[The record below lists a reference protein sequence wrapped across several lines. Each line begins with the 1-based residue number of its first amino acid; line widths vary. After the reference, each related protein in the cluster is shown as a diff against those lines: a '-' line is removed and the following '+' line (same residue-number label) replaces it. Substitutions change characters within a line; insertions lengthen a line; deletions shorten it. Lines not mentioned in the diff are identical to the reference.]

1 MRLEH
6 LRIEKFR
13 CLSRLETG
21 LPAGRI
27 LILGNNAQGKSS
39 LLEAVFYLVTGR
51 SFRTRYDNDCIPW
64 HSPAGTV
71 CAIRGKVRRAS
82 GDSCRL
88 AVTIGPASKS
98 VRVDDRPLDR
108 LAALWGQLRAVLFTP
123 DDLQL
128 VKGAP
133 GERRRYLD
141 VGLSQISSDFLFHL
155 QRYNQALRQRN
166 ALLKRPD
173 MDRRQLRENLAPWES
188 QLAEHGI
195 PIMQARADFITALE
209 PRAARLYER
218 IASGEAGESGGAPA
232 GDETAGEK
240 AAAPSTASTLSTP
253 SSASTPSTPSTAS
266 TLSTPSAA
274 PRPASPTGSAEAEKL
289 RLAYVNTLRLE
300 MPAPAEEARV
310 RFRDRLSENLEDD
323 LRHGQTSVGPHRD
336 DFNLYLSGKTVRDFG
351 SQGQVRS
358 CVVALRLAEVIE
370 MESRTGEPPLV
381 LLDDLASELDP
392 LRKKRVLSLLHPQ
405 WQTFLT
411 TTRLEDFPGASSFD
425 AVISLPRIADP
436 A

>member
-27 LILGNNAQGKSS
+27 LILGNNAQGKTS

-88 AVTIGPASKS
+88 AITIGPGSKS

-141 VGLSQISSDFLFHL
+141 IALSQISSDFLFHL

-166 ALLKRPD
+166 ALLKRLD

-188 QLAEHGI
+188 QMAEHGI
-195 PIMQARADFITALE
+195 PIVQARADFIATLE

-218 IASGEAGESGGAPA
+218 IASDEPPARPEAPA
-232 GDETAGEK
+232 QEETAGAK
-240 AAAPSTASTLSTP
+240 AAVSTESIPSIGSTP
-253 SSASTPSTPSTAS
+253 PRATHSAGP
-266 TLSTPSAA
+266 AA
-274 PRPASPTGSAEAEKL
+274 PENL
-289 RLAYVNTLRLE
+289 RLTYLNTLRLE
-300 MPAPAEEARV
+300 MPAPAENARV
-310 RFRDRLSENLEDD
+310 RFRDLLSENLEDD
-323 LRHGQTSVGPHRD
+323 LRRGQTSVGPHRD

-358 CVVALRLAEVIE
+358 CVLALRLAEVIE
-370 MESRTGEPPLV
+370 MESRTGEPPVV

-392 LRKKRVLSLLHPQ
+392 LRKKRVLSLLHPH

-425 AVISLPRIADP
+425 AVISLPV
-436 A
+436 

>member
-1 MRLEH
+1 
-6 LRIEKFR
+6 
-13 CLSRLETG
+13 
-21 LPAGRI
+21 
-27 LILGNNAQGKSS
+27 
-39 LLEAVFYLVTGR
+39 
-51 SFRTRYDNDCIPW
+51 
-64 HSPAGTV
+64 
-71 CAIRGKVRRAS
+71 
-82 GDSCRL
+82 
-88 AVTIGPASKS
+88 
-98 VRVDDRPLDR
+98 VDDRPLDR

-141 VGLSQISSDFLFHL
+141 VALSQISSDFLFHL

-173 MDRRQLRENLAPWES
+173 MDRRQLRENLAAWES

-195 PIMQARADFITALE
+195 PIMQARADFIAALE

-232 GDETAGEK
+232 RDETAGEK
-240 AAAPSTASTLSTP
+240 AA
-253 SSASTPSTPSTAS
+253 TPSTAS

-274 PRPASPTGSAEAEKL
+274 PRPASSTGSAEAEKL

-323 LRHGQTSVGPHRD
+323 LRRGQTSVGPHRD

-358 CVVALRLAEVIE
+358 CVLALRLAEVIE

-392 LRKKRVLSLLHPQ
+392 LRKKRVLGLLHPQ

-411 TTRLEDFPGASSFD
+411 TTRLEDFPGVSSFD
-425 AVISLPRIADP
+425 AVISLPV
-436 A
+436 

>member
-27 LILGNNAQGKSS
+27 LILGNNAQGKTA

-64 HSPAGTV
+64 HSPAGTA

-88 AVTIGPASKS
+88 AVTIGPGSKS

-141 VGLSQISSDFLFHL
+141 VALSQISSDFLFHL

-173 MDRRQLRENLAPWES
+173 VDRRQLRENLAPWES

-195 PIMQARADFITALE
+195 PIMLARADFIAALE

-218 IASGEAGESGGAPA
+218 IASDEPPARSEAPA
-232 GDETAGEK
+232 QEETAGAK
-240 AAAPSTASTLSTP
+240 AVVSTESIPSITSTPPRATHSAGPAAP
-253 SSASTPSTPSTAS
+253 
-266 TLSTPSAA
+266 
-274 PRPASPTGSAEAEKL
+274 ENL
-289 RLAYVNTLRLE
+289 RLTYLNTLRLE
-300 MPAPAEEARV
+300 MPASAEEARI
-310 RFRDRLSENLEDD
+310 RFRDSLSENLEDD
-323 LRHGQTSVGPHRD
+323 LRRGQTSAGPHRD

-358 CVVALRLAEVIE
+358 CVLALRLAEVIE

-411 TTRLEDFPGASSFD
+411 TTRLEDFPGPSSFD
-425 AVISLPRIADP
+425 AVISLPV
-436 A
+436 

>member
-141 VGLSQISSDFLFHL
+141 VALSQISSDFLFHL

-195 PIMQARADFITALE
+195 PIMQARADFIAALE

-232 GDETAGEK
+232 GDETAGEE
-240 AAAPSTASTLSTP
+240 AA
-253 SSASTPSTPSTAS
+253 TPSTAS

-323 LRHGQTSVGPHRD
+323 LRRGQTSVGPHRD

-358 CVVALRLAEVIE
+358 CVLALRLAEVIE

-425 AVISLPRIADP
+425 AVISLPV
-436 A
+436 

>member
-13 CLSRLETG
+13 CLPRLETG

-27 LILGNNAQGKSS
+27 LILGNNAQGKTS

-88 AVTIGPASKS
+88 AITIGPGSKS

-141 VGLSQISSDFLFHL
+141 VALSQMSSDFLFHL

-195 PIMQARADFITALE
+195 PIMLARADFIAALE

-218 IASGEAGESGGAPA
+218 IASGKTDEGHKPDAPGKMDESDESGKSDKP
-232 GDETAGEK
+232 DKTSEPDD
-240 AAAPSTASTLSTP
+240 PSTS
-253 SSASTPSTPSTAS
+253 STPSTPSTS
-266 TLSTPSAA
+266 STPSTPSTSSTA
-274 PRPASPTGSAEAEKL
+274 PEAL

-300 MPAPAEEARV
+300 MPAPAENARV
-310 RFRDRLSENLEDD
+310 RFRDLLSENLEDD
-323 LRHGQTSVGPHRD
+323 LRRGQTSVGPHRD
-336 DFNLYLSGKTVRDFG
+336 DFHLYLSGKTVRDFG

-358 CVVALRLAEVIE
+358 CVLALRLAEVIE

-392 LRKKRVLSLLHPQ
+392 LRKKRVLSLLRPQ

-411 TTRLEDFPGASSFD
+411 TTRLEDFPDASSFD
-425 AVISLPRIADP
+425 AVISLPV
-436 A
+436 

>member
-141 VGLSQISSDFLFHL
+141 VALSQMSSDFLFHL

-195 PIMQARADFITALE
+195 PIVQARADFIAALE

-218 IASGEAGESGGAPA
+218 IASGKTDEGHKPDAPGKMDESDESGKSDKP
-232 GDETAGEK
+232 DKTSEPDD
-240 AAAPSTASTLSTP
+240 PSTS
-253 SSASTPSTPSTAS
+253 STPSTPSTSS
-266 TLSTPSAA
+266 TA
-274 PRPASPTGSAEAEKL
+274 PEAL

-300 MPAPAEEARV
+300 MPAPAENARV
-310 RFRDRLSENLEDD
+310 RFRDLLSENLEDD
-323 LRHGQTSVGPHRD
+323 LRRGQTSVGPHRD
-336 DFNLYLSGKTVRDFG
+336 DFHLYLSGKTVRDFG

-358 CVVALRLAEVIE
+358 CVLALRLAEVIE

-392 LRKKRVLSLLHPQ
+392 LRKKRVLSLLRPQ

-411 TTRLEDFPGASSFD
+411 TTRLEDFPDASSFD
-425 AVISLPRIADP
+425 AVISLPV
-436 A
+436 